1 MIVGMV
7 EEIAEVVE
15 VAEVARPQLWLIH
28 AVLMGLGTL
37 QLIVSMLIARRREE
51 DRNWLAKHK
60 TLGVT
65 SPLLLLVA
73 LAVAVYMVGLRDSGH
88 LQVPHA
94 VFGLIAIGLVVLTPL
109 IGFSMLKMKPL
120 RPVHVW
126 VGRLALLMLL
136 GVAASGLLVAGV
148 F

>member
-1 MIVGMV
+1 MI
-7 EEIAEVVE
+7 EEIVEVVE
-15 VAEVARPQLWLIH
+15 VAEVAQPQLWLIH

-37 QLIVSMLIARRREE
+37 QLIVSMFIARRREH

-65 SPLLLLVA
+65 SPLLLLVGF
-73 LAVAVYMVGLRDSGH
+73 AVAIYMVGLRNSGH
-88 LQVPHA
+88 FQVLHA
-94 VFGLIAIGLVVLTPL
+94 IFGLIATGLVVATPVV
-109 IGFSMLKMKPL
+109 GFSMLKSKSL

-126 VGRLALLMLL
+126 TGRLALLMLL
-136 GVAASGLLVAGV
+136 GVLVSGLLVAGV